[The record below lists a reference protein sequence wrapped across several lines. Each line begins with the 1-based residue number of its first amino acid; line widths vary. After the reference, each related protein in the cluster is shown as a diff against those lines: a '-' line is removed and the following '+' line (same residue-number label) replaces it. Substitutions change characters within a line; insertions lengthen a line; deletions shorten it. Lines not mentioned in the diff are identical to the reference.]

1 MRNQVVVLGCDGFA
15 VATAVAALV
24 FRSRA
29 VKATERERNGE
40 RE

>member
-1 MRNQVVVLGCDGFA
+1 VVLGCGGFA
-15 VATAVAALV
+15 VATAVAALG